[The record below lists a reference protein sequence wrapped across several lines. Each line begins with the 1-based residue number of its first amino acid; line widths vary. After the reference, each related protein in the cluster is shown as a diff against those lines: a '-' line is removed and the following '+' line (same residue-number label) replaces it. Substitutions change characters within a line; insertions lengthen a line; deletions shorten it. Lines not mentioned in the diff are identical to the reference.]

1 MGAIGAFWFML
12 FMGWPALGG
21 CAGPERFWVDRLA
34 ERLVRLL
41 KGSKL
46 VLEVFLMSGWLMPL
60 DMEVMS
66 RRGVEMGDW
75 GPKRSERL
83 SEDDEGTVVFV
94 VTVAG
99 CPRSARN
106 SKA

>member
-1 MGAIGAFWFML
+1 MLGRSCEVGIILPDLGSDCFGAIGAFWFRL

-21 CAGPERFWVDRLA
+21 WVWPERFRVDRVA

-46 VLEVFLMSGWLMPL
+46 VLEVFSMSGWLMPL

-66 RRGVEMGDW
+66 RRGMEMGD
-75 GPKRSERL
+75 
-83 SEDDEGTVVFV
+83 
-94 VTVAG
+94 
-99 CPRSARN
+99 
-106 SKA
+106 